1 MKNLINRAIFKL
13 KKDGFIEVLILIFFF
28 LIKRSKK
35 INLDRIEISNNKTL
49 DEIFLTFGTD
59 KGKLDGKKTFY
70 KISKNLKTKDLF
82 KNYKEWIL
90 RKNLYDFE
98 YETGLDYVSIYEK
111 IFFPLKN
118 KKLNILEIGVAGGHS
133 HASWY
138 KYFQNSNIYGID
150 IKKKN
155 ELLYTGKRLKY
166 FEVDCTNQKQIK
178 KFINTQIKFDIIIDD
193 SLHEYSGYTSNLIN
207 FFPILNSNG
216 YYFVEDFLHKD
227 KALIESRNYN
237 EKNGK
242 KLTGNNMTMNEI
254 FSSLIKKEFFE
265 NIYFSKKSQEYF
277 HNNSSDI
284 EIFYPGHPS
293 ASICLLRKK

>member
-1 MKNLINRAIFKL
+1 MKYLINRGIYRL
-13 KKDGFIEVLILIFFF
+13 KKDGFFKFLKLIFLF
-28 LIKRSKK
+28 LIRGNQK
-35 INLDRIEISNNKTL
+35 INLDEIDISTKKTL

-70 KISKNLKTKDLF
+70 KITKNIKTKNLF
-82 KNYKEWIL
+82 HNYREWVS
-90 RKNLYDFE
+90 RKNIYDFE
-98 YETGLDYVSIYEK
+98 YEVGLDYVSIYEK
-111 IFFPLKN
+111 IFYPIKS

-138 KYFQNSNIYGID
+138 KYFENSQIYGID
-150 IKKKN
+150 IKPEN

-166 FEVDCTNQKQIK
+166 YKVDCTNQKQIS
-178 KFINTQIKFDIIIDD
+178 KFINNKIKFDIIIDD
-193 SLHEYSGYTSNLIN
+193 SLHDYHGYISNLIN
-207 FFPILNSNG
+207 FLPILNSNG

-227 KALIESRNYN
+227 KSLLERRNYN
-237 EKNGK
+237 EKKGK
-242 KLTGNNMTMNEI
+242 KLTGNAMTMHEI
-254 FSSLIKKEFFE
+254 FNLLIKKEYFE

-277 HNNSSDI
+277 HTNSYGI